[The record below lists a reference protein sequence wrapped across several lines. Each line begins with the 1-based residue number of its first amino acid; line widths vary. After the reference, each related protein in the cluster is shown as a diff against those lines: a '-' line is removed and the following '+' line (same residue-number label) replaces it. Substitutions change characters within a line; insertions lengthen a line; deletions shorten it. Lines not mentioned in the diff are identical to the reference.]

1 MYHNPVMVKEV
12 LNMLN
17 VLNKRNGLFV
27 DCTVGAG
34 GHGGAILAN
43 LGERGRY
50 IGIDQDNEILA
61 VAKSSINDE
70 RAMFYFANF
79 TGLKDVLEECGY
91 TKADGILFDLGVS
104 MYQLKNHTR
113 GFSFESTQR
122 LDMRM
127 DTNGKELSAW
137 DVVNCLS
144 EEEIVRILRDF
155 GQETRA
161 KLIGRLILQRRKDN
175 PINTCLELSEL
186 IVKAYGGRWTK
197 RHPATKSFQA
207 IRIYVNRELEVLQ
220 EALDSALG
228 VLNTGGR
235 LCVISYH
242 SLEDRIVKHSLRQK
256 NMDGQIA
263 LLTKKPLCAD
273 ENEVREN
280 PSARSAKLRGGQKI

>member
-1 MYHNPVMVKEV
+1 
-12 LNMLN
+12 MLN